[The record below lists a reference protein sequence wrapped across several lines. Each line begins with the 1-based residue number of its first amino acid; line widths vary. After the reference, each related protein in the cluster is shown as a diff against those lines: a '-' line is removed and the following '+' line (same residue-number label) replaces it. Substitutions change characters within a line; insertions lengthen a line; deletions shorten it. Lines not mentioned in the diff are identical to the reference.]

1 MEPCHFSPSKK
12 KLFIIDILNWKIHGQ
27 SVGWW
32 CGRWPLVS
40 AERQC
45 SEPQSLAAL
54 RHSYCIQTLSG
65 NCTVGLKRWPV
76 VTTKGRREAG
86 WVSGERTSSF
96 ILLFYLFVY
105 SFLCVKSRL
114 FLLLI
119 HPSFP
124 CPTSCDVWS
133 VQTAD
138 QRVALCAGQLEWGS
152 AREHRARP
160 QRVKETV
167 QTDKVKTFLLIL
179 TPGLMASVGIPRSL
193 CQNCIAVCAGVFV
206 FWASGGSLY
215 FFWECICIV
224 GFFF

>member
-1 MEPCHFSPSKK
+1 MG
-12 KLFIIDILNWKIHGQ
+12 LWRADIIIHLIILPF
-27 SVGWW
+27 
-32 CGRWPLVS
+32 R
-40 AERQC
+40 
-45 SEPQSLAAL
+45 
-54 RHSYCIQTLSG
+54 
-65 NCTVGLKRWPV
+65 
-76 VTTKGRREAG
+76 
-86 WVSGERTSSF
+86 
-96 ILLFYLFVY
+96 LLFFV
-105 SFLCVKSRL
+105 CEV
-114 FLLLI
+114 
-119 HPSFP
+119 PSFSSSHPPILP

-167 QTDKVKTFLLIL
+167 QTDKVQTFLLIL

>member
-45 SEPQSLAAL
+45 SEPQSLASL

-76 VTTKGRREAG
+76 VTTTVWGRVGLWRADIIIHLIILPF
-86 WVSGERTSSF
+86 R
-96 ILLFYLFVY
+96 LLFFV
-105 SFLCVKSRL
+105 CEV
-114 FLLLI
+114 
-119 HPSFP
+119 PSFSSSHP
-124 CPTSCDVWS
+124 PILPSPTSCDVWS

-138 QRVALCAGQLEWGS
+138 QRVALCAGQLECGS

-167 QTDKVKTFLLIL
+167 QTDKVQTFLLIL
-179 TPGLMASVGIPRSL
+179 TPGLMASVAIPRSL

>member
-45 SEPQSLAAL
+45 SEPQSLASL

-76 VTTKGRREAG
+76 VTTKGRCEAG

-119 HPSFP
+119 HLSFP
-124 CPTSCDVWS
+124 LLH
-133 VQTAD
+133 
-138 QRVALCAGQLEWGS
+138 RVMCGACRRRTRG
-152 AREHRARP
+152 
-160 QRVKETV
+160 
-167 QTDKVKTFLLIL
+167 
-179 TPGLMASVGIPRSL
+179 SL
-193 CQNCIAVCAGVFV
+193 CVPDSWSAAQRGSIAQGHREWRKQCRQTKCKLSF
-206 FWASGGSLY
+206 
-215 FFWECICIV
+215 
-224 GFFF
+224 